1 MILFKGKS
9 LAAPLAT
16 NKSSRNSIFH
26 IHSVVNSAGNFFAQT
41 ALPRRQKKLKNK
53 LNAIERVTY

>member
-26 IHSVVNSAGNFFAQT
+26 IHSVVNSTGNFFAQT
-41 ALPRRQKKLKNK
+41 ALPRRQKKAKK
-53 LNAIERVTY
+53 